1 MLLLSRLND
10 LIFPESPEA
19 LTEHLT
25 HPTHH
30 DDVHSELVQSLE
42 AE

>member
-1 MLLLSRLND
+1 MLLVNRLND
-10 LIFPESPEA
+10 LIFPKSPEA

-25 HPTHH
+25 HSVHH
-30 DDVHSELVQSLE
+30 DDVYDELVQFLE